1 MRTSVGAHRR
11 GDLVDVDSDTAAG
24 WMSAKLADFAGFTSR
39 HEIIDLAAVEV
50 PPISTD
56 YTKLFQ
62 DPDLRIVKADG
73 GAVDLGEKARNI
85 AGADKPRRRKA
96 ARDAVS
102 GRVHGRDDAQSAE
115 PVKGD
120 NAG

>member
-62 DPDLRIVKADG
+62 DPDLQIVKADG

-96 ARDAVS
+96 PRDAV
-102 GRVHGRDDAQSAE
+102 GDRVHGRDDAQNAE